1 MPHSKVKEM
10 MLFVAV
16 ITSKAHFFAVVI
28 CLPILVDVNF
38 TGVKDYELGTLIA
51 VQTAG
56 AIIANKYAEPCISG
70 CGLWVSLNIG
80 FLVLLSAQAGFWTC
94 LLAEKEEIFTSSCF
108 FSLFMVGLGGGILNT
123 TSLITNA

>member
-1 MPHSKVKEM
+1 MLKININMERTSIQEVNNESVFVQHSKVKEM

-28 CLPILVDVNF
+28 CLPILVEVNF
-38 TGVKDYELGTLIA
+38 PEVTDYEIGTLIA

-56 AIIANKYAEPCISG
+56 AIIANKYAESCISA

-80 FLVLLSAQAGFWTC
+80 FLVLLSA
-94 LLAEKEEIFTSSCF
+94 
-108 FSLFMVGLGGGILNT
+108 
-123 TSLITNA
+123 